1 MTDFLILPL
10 ILMVVG
16 MIVLILWKLLIL
28 DSGVFFIGLACAIL
42 FTEVYGIYLLFTEPE
57 LYTADL
63 TQNGFLS
70 FT

>member
-1 MTDFLILPL
+1 MFL
-10 ILMVVG
+10 
-16 MIVLILWKLLIL
+16 
-28 DSGVFFIGLACAIL
+28 IGLACVVL
-42 FTEVYGIYLLFTEPE
+42 FTEVYGFYLLFTEPE